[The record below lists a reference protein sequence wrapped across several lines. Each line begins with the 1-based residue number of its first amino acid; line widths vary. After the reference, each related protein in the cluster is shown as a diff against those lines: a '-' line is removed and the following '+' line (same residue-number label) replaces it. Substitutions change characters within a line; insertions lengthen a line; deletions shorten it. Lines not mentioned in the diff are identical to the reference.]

1 MTRGPKLAKIGC
13 NQAGFSNRVSLVNAL
28 LLPPRVT
35 VLFAV
40 EMSAATSGSKHER
53 RKVHNELT
61 QLRRSGPTRAVA
73 RYLRP
78 VGNHHIRDI
87 ARMDFDN
94 RLGDDGMLWLR
105 PTERFSR
112 TPNAMKDNRELS
124 GQRNSCLARPRS
136 LCDRSSPV
144 PQTGGLFD
152 PGQDHPGSLIHQRS
166 SQGVAA
172 PGYPAASID
181 LARLILSWRE
191 PKVRPYRS

>member
-1 MTRGPKLAKIGC
+1 VTIDPDQAGC
-13 NQAGFSNRVSLVNAL
+13 CNRAGFSNRASLVNGL

-40 EMSAATSGSKHER
+40 EIVR
-53 RKVHNELT
+53 RNIWFEARAP
-61 QLRRSGPTRAVA
+61 QGPQRANAVA
-73 RYLRP
+73 SLRPDPRSRSYLRP

-152 PGQDHPGSLIHQRS
+152 PGQDHPGSLVHQRS

-191 PKVRPYRS
+191 PKVRAYRS